1 MGLRLLGVAEE
12 MDRHAIPAEL
22 RRAVL
27 VEAGHRCAVPRCGH
41 TDVDVHHIVPWET
54 CKKHEY
60 DNLIALCPNCHR
72 RAHKGEIDRKSLRE
86 YKSLLEAVFRSP
98 EAPGFAAPA
107 IEIKRQLAET
117 DAAVPG
123 FRFNFEFPDF
133 NEPAAR
139 IVSKNVEA
147 WGNELLLE
155 YRELQATYKPDI
167 NYPNPPPNWLR
178 GTYRLVR
185 RDSHVISVLYGIERY
200 YSGAA
205 HRSRETRVQ
214 NFLISPFQPLT
225 LEELLISDES
235 LHGLAEKIGGLLLAG
250 DKRRSE
256 EWVKSGTRPEAENFQ
271 RFTVDE
277 YGFEFIFSEY
287 QIDCYAAGEQ
297 TLYLPFAEL
306 NGIFRDELLRRL
318 AQHDEPWH

>member
-1 MGLRLLGVAEE
+1 
-12 MDRHAIPAEL
+12 MDRNPIPAEL

-41 TDVDVHHIVPWET
+41 PDVDVHHIIPWET

-86 YKSLLEAVFRSP
+86 YKSLLIAVFRSP
-98 EAPGFAAPA
+98 EAPGFAATA

-117 DAAVPG
+117 DTSVPG
-123 FRFNFEFPDF
+123 FRFKFEFPDF

-139 IVSKNVEA
+139 IVSKNIEA

-155 YRELQATYKPDI
+155 YRDLQAAYRPDSD
-167 NYPNPPPNWLR
+167 YPSTVSSWLR
-178 GTYRLVR
+178 GTYGIVR
-185 RDSHVISVLYGIERY
+185 RDSHVISVLYRIERY

-214 NFLISPFQPLT
+214 NFLVSPFKPLT
-225 LEELLISDES
+225 LEELLISEES
-235 LHGLAEKIGGLLLAG
+235 LHSLTEKIRWLLLAG
-250 DKRRSE
+250 DKSRSE
-256 EWVKSGTRPEAENFQ
+256 EWVKSSTRPEPENFQ
-271 RFTVDE
+271 RFTIDE

-287 QIDCYAAGEQ
+287 QIDCHAAGEQ
-297 TLYLPFAEL
+297 ALYLQFSEL
-306 NGIFRDELLRRL
+306 NGIFREDLLERL